1 MDIFSPYFSAC
12 VFHFSAVGA
21 HDNIIAA
28 VKKGASIA
36 QTSFPCFEVCLV
48 APLPPTLL
56 PTLQAPRRRT
66 GPFLLY
72 ECGRAGP
79 RLRSPGSPL
88 PAGTGS
94 SPLRPG
100 PPQGLELRLPC
111 GRRGG
116 TPKGR
121 PLAWEWW
128 GGPWTRSASSWPWR
142 WAGPS
147 HVPPWCPALNGPQP
161 GARRAPGVLMLGTSC
176 RKAGGGKSEAGAC
189 AERPGLRF
197 SLISLSRGAGC
208 QPSARSRPAG
218 LGRSALPADSAFQVL
233 SKARWPRSG
242 TEGERDLQPFHP
254 NDKSQGGRG
263 PPRCLGGGGS
273 TSQLRQQTQLGISL
287 VQAGQ
292 AHFSLVTDAA
302 GGPSARPQE
311 KVSFSGRLF
320 TPEHVREP
328 GGAYFSTILESESQT
343 QSSPPN
349 AQPGDRSP
357 P

>member
-1 MDIFSPYFSAC
+1 MAHKIQPSGPRGRLPCCTSAPHPAAHPAGSPSPDRSFSPLR
-12 VFHFSAVGA
+12 VWEGW
-21 HDNIIAA
+21 
-28 VKKGASIA
+28 
-36 QTSFPCFEVCLV
+36 
-48 APLPPTLL
+48 PP
-56 PTLQAPRRRT
+56 
-66 GPFLLY
+66 
-72 ECGRAGP
+72 
-79 RLRSPGSPL
+79 LRSPGSPL

-147 HVPPWCPALNGPQP
+147 HAPPWRAALNGPQP
-161 GARRAPGVLMLGTSC
+161 GARRAPGVPTLGTSC

-233 SKARWPRSG
+233 SKARWPREREKRSG

-292 AHFSLVTDAA
+292 PHFSLVTDAA

-311 KVSFSGRLF
+311 KVSFSGRFF

-328 GGAYFSTILESESQT
+328 GGGGYFSTILESESQT

-357 P
+357 PWNHHSGLKCLIIPASRE